1 MSTGARIELQSVS
14 KSYREG
20 EQLHQ
25 VLKAASAVVE
35 AGERVALLGPSG
47 SGKSTLLNLVSAI
60 DAPDEG
66 RILVDE
72 TDVTSLEEPERTLFR
87 RKHVGLV
94 FQFFNLLS
102 TLTVE
107 ENLLLPLELTGRLDE
122 ERRGRV
128 RTLLE
133 RVELG
138 DRADSFPD
146 RLSGGEQQRVAV
158 VRALVHEP
166 GVVLADEPTG
176 SLDDRA
182 GNVVMDLLEELVRE
196 TGTTLLMV
204 THSVALAGRADRIIR
219 LSRGRLMRDGEET
232 EAWGDCGGPPP
243 SAF

>member
-1 MSTGARIELQSVS
+1 VKTGARIELEGVS

-20 EQLHQ
+20 EQLHR
-25 VLKAASAVVE
+25 VLEGSCAVVE
-35 AGERVALLGPSG
+35 PGERVALLGPSG
-47 SGKSTLLNLVSAI
+47 SGKSTLLNLVAAI

-66 RILVDE
+66 CIRVDG
-72 TDVTSLEEPERTLFR
+72 TDVTRLEEPDRTLFR
-87 RKHVGLV
+87 RNHVGLV

-107 ENLLLPLELTGRLDE
+107 ENLLLPLELTGRLDG
-122 ERRGRV
+122 RRRERV
-128 RTLLE
+128 RELLQ

-158 VRALVHEP
+158 VRALVHDP

-182 GNVVMDLLEELVRE
+182 GGVVMDLLDELILE

-204 THSVALAGRADRIIR
+204 THSVALARRADRVLR
-219 LSRGRLMRDGEET
+219 LSGGRLVEGEEPQ
-232 EAWGDCGGPPP
+232 A
-243 SAF
+243 